1 VSPALIAAVAWAVSP
16 IFIVLGIFGLCEWF
30 DRRRVR
36 DLERRAELIWLE
48 QCWEAE
54 PYDWRRS

>member
-1 VSPALIAAVAWAVSP
+1 VSP
-16 IFIVLGIFGLCEWF
+16 IFIVLAIFGLCEWF

-48 QCWEAE
+48 CAWEAE
-54 PYDWRRS
+54 PYDWRRR